1 MKIATVDNV
10 LHVVPA
16 FRGKEMVV
24 QPDGHSTNQIIREV
38 VEAHQFF
45 APDYDA
51 LVKDVSWGRDNETC
65 SRLFEFCK
73 KNLHYVVESSG
84 YQSTRSPSGII
95 ELGSDRGIGV
105 DCKHYSSFIAGV
117 LDAKNRKVGYR
128 LYDWYYRFASY
139 DDSKEPEHVFVV
151 VKSGSGETWVDPVL
165 SFFDQR
171 FPRPNFYKDK
181 TVNMLARISGVLSEK
196 GAYESNMPN
205 QGRQAVGC
213 ADCGKGG
220 VGAVSVYDRRGK
232 KIGTVSSTG
241 AAIMKVA
248 PALSSIPV
256 AALAVEAVGAAL
268 MIFGSKYGD
277 TTEERWLIQSYE
289 WNVKG
294 QNVTSPDHVVQADAG
309 PAKTWFALALGVPIP
324 DIVPFNLLAGAHA
337 NPKPSN
343 DQRAIAY
350 LNNPEIKPQN
360 IPYAQALA
368 ATYIADTLNPD
379 ANGPGGHPGKPGAW
393 AGVVSAPTLYV
404 PTDAELLAQAG
415 YTSPADPA
423 AVAAITPAAPVATGN
438 AMTGIVDWAK
448 ANPLLAGG
456 IVVGSGVV
464 IYSIFHKRKK
474 KR

>member
-1 MKIATVDNV
+1 M
-10 LHVVPA
+10 
-16 FRGKEMVV
+16 
-24 QPDGHSTNQIIREV
+24 
-38 VEAHQFF
+38 
-45 APDYDA
+45 
-51 LVKDVSWGRDNETC
+51 
-65 SRLFEFCK
+65 
-73 KNLHYVVESSG
+73 
-84 YQSTRSPSGII
+84 
-95 ELGSDRGIGV
+95 
-105 DCKHYSSFIAGV
+105 
-117 LDAKNRKVGYR
+117 
-128 LYDWYYRFASY
+128 
-139 DDSKEPEHVFVV
+139 
-151 VKSGSGETWVDPVL
+151 
-165 SFFDQR
+165 FFDQR

-181 TVNMLARISGVLSEK
+181 TVNMLARISGVLSK
-196 GAYESNMPN
+196 HVAAESNLPN
-205 QGRQAVGC
+205 QYRVAMGC
-213 ADCGKGG
+213 AQCEKNKMGS
-220 VGAVSVYDRRGK
+220 VIVYDRRGK
-232 KIGTVSSTG
+232 RIGTVSSTG

-368 ATYIADTLNPD
+368 ATYIADGLDPD
-379 ANGPGGHPGKPGAW
+379 ANGPGGHPGQPGAW
-393 AGVVSAPTLYV
+393 ANVVSAPTLYV
-404 PTDAELLAQAG
+404 PSDAELLAQAG
-415 YTSPADPA
+415 YTNPADPA
-423 AVAAITPAAPVATGN
+423 AVAAITPAAPVANTGGV
-438 AMTGIVDWAK
+438 TGILDWAK

-456 IVVGSGVV
+456 IVVGGGVV
-464 IYSIFHKRKK
+464 LYSIFHKK
-474 KR
+474 KRK